1 MAFLIECA
9 GGAASDGH
17 QPMLDVVP
25 SGLHV
30 RSPIYLG
37 SKYDVEEVVNLIANN
52 HPHCN
57 KMDQ

>member
-17 QPMLDVVP
+17 QPMLDIVP

-30 RSPIYLG
+30 RSPIFLG
-37 SKYDVEEVVNLIANN
+37 STSDVEEVTSLIANN
-52 HPHCN
+52 PPHSN
-57 KMDQ
+57 MDE

>member
-17 QPMLDVVP
+17 QPMLDIVP

-30 RSPIYLG
+30 RSPIFLG
-37 SKYDVEEVVNLIANN
+37 STSDVEEVTKLIANN
-52 HPHCN
+52 PPHTN
-57 KMDQ
+57 MDE